1 MSVEEYLKQNIS
13 PDILQKANEF
23 KMSSDYKR
31 IQEHS
36 LSDKFQSDKSE
47 LILRYKY
54 IHQNTLA
61 DIQRL
66 QDSII

>member
-23 KMSSDYKR
+23 KMSSDYKK
-31 IQEHS
+31 IQNHS
-36 LSDKFQSDKSE
+36 LSDKFQSERTEIK
-47 LILRYKY
+47 LRYKS
-54 IHQNTLA
+54 IHQDTLA
-61 DIQRL
+61 DIKRL